1 MLGLATFVMRGWWQA
16 ALVAL
21 GFAQAFVLV
30 PILFPALWVSVA
42 AVTLV
47 TLRVGRSNGLKVI
60 TAATLGLA
68 LSLVVVYPQ
77 ALYSA
82 LLVMALWL
90 MAAGVAT
97 LLRATVSLSAALLS
111 VGMGGMAVIA
121 LIALLVPDHAG
132 HWREWFEA
140 NRGALDQATGDANGT
155 DLDAVLDASS
165 PMMTLAMVTMVQVSL
180 IVSLLTAR
188 WWQSM
193 LYHPGGFGHE
203 FQAVR
208 LGPMPAAAVAAL
220 LVAGNLIPGAQFGQV
235 LGDLG
240 RVGAV
245 VFAVQG
251 LSVIHGFVARKGMR
265 SWMLAVYVLI
275 VVMAPQFAVAVGL
288 VDNWLNMRRWVE
300 PRR

>member
-1 MLGLATFVMRGWWQA
+1 MLGLASYVMRGWWQA

-30 PILFPALWVSVA
+30 PLLFPALWVSVA
-42 AVTLV
+42 AVALV
-47 TLRVGRSNGLKVI
+47 TLRVGEGNGLKV
-60 TAATLGLA
+60 TTTATLGLA
-68 LSLVVVYPQ
+68 LSLAVIYPQ

-82 LLVMALWL
+82 LLVMALWI
-90 MAAGVAT
+90 MATGVSA
-97 LLRATVSLSAALLS
+97 LLRTTVSLSMALLS
-111 VGMGGMAVIA
+111 IGVGGMVVMV
-121 LIALLVPDHAG
+121 LIALVVPDHASL
-132 HWREWFEA
+132 WREWFEA
-140 NRGALDQATGDANGT
+140 NRGALDQATGDANGSN
-155 DLDAVLDASS
+155 LDAVLDASS

-180 IVSLLTAR
+180 VVSLLTAR

-193 LYHPGGFGHE
+193 LFHPGGFGRE
-203 FQAVR
+203 FEGIR
-208 LGPMPAAAVAAL
+208 LGAVSAGVVAAL
-220 LVAGNLIPGAQFGQV
+220 LVAGMLVPWPV

-251 LSVIHGFVARKGMR
+251 LSVFHGFVARKGMR

-288 VDNWLNMRRWVE
+288 IDNWLNMRRWVH